1 MVTSVA
7 SGIVVIR
14 TNLFN
19 CMFHNGISGVGS
31 DSGAN
36 IRYECSSLA
45 YHLKHLPHH
54 HHHLHSIHLTMV
66 LLVMVILVT
75 LVGL

>member
-1 MVTSVA
+1 MTAAGSVM
-7 SGIVVIR
+7 VVIG

-19 CMFHNGISGVGS
+19 CMFCIGICGVGS
-31 DSGAN
+31 GTVAN
-36 IRYECSSLA
+36 RSYCGSSLA
-45 YHLKHLPHH
+45 HHLKHLPHH

-66 LLVMVILVT
+66 LLVTVISVT